1 MASESIEI
9 MILGALMER
18 PMSAYEMDKEMEI
31 RNVRRWIRIS
41 SPSVYRN
48 LIRLYDEGYAD
59 GKVVKEGEMP
69 EKTIYSIT
77 EKGTERLREL
87 MHKTAAQPVRVD
99 YGFLPVTA
107 NLCWIGDDEGRGL
120 IAELIESH
128 RTTAERVEK
137 MIPDYDRLE
146 ARATMDLCAQ
156 TYRLVADWLEK
167 YEHEFYGEGKR
178 GDIGRQEGAG

>member
-1 MASESIEI
+1 MASESIEL
-9 MILGALMER
+9 MILGALMDR
-18 PMSAYEMDKEMEI
+18 PMSAYEMDKEMDI

-41 SPSVYRN
+41 PPSVYRN
-48 LIRLYDEGYAD
+48 LIRLYEEGCAD

-77 EKGTERLREL
+77 EKGKERLHEL
-87 MHKTAAQPVRVD
+87 MHRTAAQPARVD

-107 NLCWIGDDEGRGL
+107 NLCWIGEVEGREL

-128 RTTAERVEK
+128 RATAERVEG

-146 ARATMDLCAQ
+146 ARATMDLCAR
-156 TYRLVADWLEK
+156 TYRLVADWLEE
-167 YEHEFYGEGKR
+167 YEREFYDGGKKAAA
-178 GDIGRQEGAG
+178 D

>member
-59 GKVVKEGEMP
+59 GRVVKEGEMP

-77 EKGTERLREL
+77 EKGIERLREL
-87 MHKTAAQPVRVD
+87 MHKTASQPVRVD
-99 YGFLPVTA
+99 YGFLPITA
-107 NLCWIGDDEGRGL
+107 NLCWIDEEEGRGL

-128 RTTAERVEK
+128 RATAERVEK

-167 YEHEFYGEGKR
+167 YEHEFYGDEENGS
-178 GDIGRQEGAG
+178 AG

>member
-48 LIRLYDEGYAD
+48 LIRLFEEGYAE
-59 GKVVKEGEMP
+59 GRVVKEGEMP

-77 EKGTERLREL
+77 EKGKERLREL
-87 MHKTAAQPVRVD
+87 MHRVAAQPVRVD

-107 NLCWIGDDEGRGL
+107 NLCWIDEHEGR
-120 IAELIESH
+120 ELISEIAESH
-128 RTTAERVEK
+128 RHTAERVEA
-137 MIPDYDRLE
+137 MIPEYDRLE
-146 ARATMDLCAQ
+146 ARATMDLCAM

-167 YEHEFYGEGKR
+167 YEHEFYHEK
-178 GDIGRQEGAG
+178 

>member
-18 PMSAYEMDKEMEI
+18 PMSAYEMDKEMDI

-59 GKVVKEGEMP
+59 GRVVKEGEMP
-69 EKTIYSIT
+69 EKG
-77 EKGTERLREL
+77 KERLVEL
-87 MHKTAAQPVRVD
+87 MHKTASLPVRVD
-99 YGFLPVTA
+99 YGFLPLTA
-107 NLCWIGDDEGRGL
+107 NLCWIDESEGRGM
-120 IAELIESH
+120 IAELIASH
-128 RTTAERVEK
+128 RSTAERVEK
-137 MIPDYDRLE
+137 MIPEYDRIE

-167 YEHEFYGEGKR
+167 YEREFYGDG
-178 GDIGRQEGAG
+178 